1 MQDAIAD
8 DAAEIVADDTGEE
21 HCRCEERRLP
31 QLVVVL
37 VQEVRRQPRQ
47 IQPQRPAV
55 AEVHDRHRQH
65 PAREPPPGHPW
76 ARGGRGEAAIRQALE
91 LVTCDAGMVG
101 RQIPVVPDPHDH
113 PHETAAAEHDEGA
126 APRHE
131 RDQPRDDGWRDEVA
145 ETCEGVREALR
156 EAAAIGR
163 RPALHRSRRDRKRC
177 AFADPEHHP
186 HQKEHH
192 QAAGGAGENC
202 GGGPDHAADEE
213 GQARAETIADPAAE
227 HLEEQ
232 VRIAERGEDQ
242 PEPRVRQRQLTSD
255 LRRGGCDVHAIDV
268 RDQVHHAQQPED
280 DGRRW
285 RAFEFHHRS
294 GSSSPWC
301 NSICIRAALHPSST
315 PTRLPRWGPGRG
327 GVAPPSHTTGMLGRR
342 ALPAGRIA
350 ALGATMDLHHGLL
363 DYLMNIDK
371 WPIPVSL
378 SPSRT
383 QLDPRNNSELGR
395 RNLEFVPAF
404 QLHNSKFQISTP
416 HMSGDP
422 FRFTRSTI
430 AAAARGAWR
439 GCR

>member
-101 RQIPVVPDPHDH
+101 RQIPVVPDPYDH

-145 ETCEGVREALR
+145 ETCEGVREALC

-294 GSSSPWC
+294 GHRLPQEIPTTGRYRSLC
-301 NSICIRAALHPSST
+301 LRAGRNSI
-315 PTRLPRWGPGRG
+315 RG
-327 GVAPPSHTTGMLGRR
+327 S
-342 ALPAGRIA
+342 
-350 ALGATMDLHHGLL
+350 
-363 DYLMNIDK
+363 
-371 WPIPVSL
+371 
-378 SPSRT
+378 
-383 QLDPRNNSELGR
+383 NSELGS

-422 FRFTRSTI
+422 FRFTRLTI